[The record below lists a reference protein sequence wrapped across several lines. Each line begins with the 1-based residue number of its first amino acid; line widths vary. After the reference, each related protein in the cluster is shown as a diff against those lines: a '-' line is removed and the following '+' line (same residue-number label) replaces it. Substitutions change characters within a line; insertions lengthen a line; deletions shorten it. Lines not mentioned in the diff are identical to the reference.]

1 MFASRRFRSRINGE
15 RGQNVA
21 KLSIEEAVAVS
32 EVQQLINDWAYELD
46 VHNGL
51 TISNLVTED
60 CVYSVRGNSLEGRA
74 AVEKFYKARLQS
86 LSAQPTGVPTQRHT
100 LSNLRVDFRSA
111 NEVSISFT
119 LVFFT
124 TAGMA
129 SGVNHADPAAVA
141 DVRMDCRRGDD
152 EEWRIAKF
160 DSNQTFRR
168 VVG

>member
-1 MFASRRFRSRINGE
+1 M
-15 RGQNVA
+15 A
-21 KLSIEEAVAVS
+21 KLSKEQAVVVG
-32 EVQQLINDWAYELD
+32 EVQQLVNDWAYELD

-51 TISNLVTED
+51 EISNLVTED
-60 CVYSVRGNSLEGRA
+60 CIYSVRGTSLEGRA
-74 AVEKFYKARLQS
+74 AVENFYKERFRT

-100 LSNLRVDFRSA
+100 PSNLRVGFRSEH
-111 NEVSISFT
+111 EVSITFT

-141 DVRMDCRRGDD
+141 DVRMDCRRGSD

-160 DSNQTFRR
+160 ESNQTFRR
-168 VVG
+168 V

>member
-1 MFASRRFRSRINGE
+1 M
-15 RGQNVA
+15 A
-21 KLSIEEAVAVS
+21 KLNKEQAMAVS

-51 TISNLVTED
+51 EIANLVTED
-60 CVYSVRGNSLEGRA
+60 CIYSVRGTSLEGRA
-74 AVEKFYKARLQS
+74 AIENFYKGRLQN

-100 LSNLRVDFRSA
+100 LSNLRVRFRSA
-111 NEVSISFT
+111 NEVSITFT

-129 SGVNHADPAAVA
+129 SGVNHAEPAAVA
-141 DVRMDCRRGDD
+141 DVRMDCRRGGD

-168 VVG
+168 V

>member
-1 MFASRRFRSRINGE
+1 
-15 RGQNVA
+15 VA
-21 KLSIEEAVAVS
+21 KLSMEEAVVVS
-32 EVQQLINDWAYELD
+32 EVQQLLNDWAYELD

-51 TISNLVTED
+51 GISKLVTED
-60 CVYSVRGNSLEGRA
+60 CVYSVRGNSLEGCA
-74 AVEKFYKARLQS
+74 AIEKFYRERLQS

-100 LSNLRVDFRSA
+100 LSNLRVGFRGA
-111 NEVSISFT
+111 NDVSVTFT

-129 SGVNHADPAAVA
+129 PGVSHAEPTAVA
-141 DVRMDCRRGDD
+141 DVRMDCRRGGD

-168 VVG
+168 VVA